1 MVCKKRTA
9 KRKLVMKKIVSK
21 DLDFDT
27 QLEEILS
34 LDRGVPVDIGETVKN
49 IITDVKINGD
59 EALIKLTNKLDSND
73 LNLTEILVSNEEIEL
88 ASKDISD
95 ELKQAIQLSHDRVTA
110 YHKKQLPEDLN
121 YKDELGIEL
130 GFIWNSVESAGVYV
144 PGGTASYPSS
154 VIMNTVPAKV
164 AGVENVIMVTPA
176 NGGKINP
183 LVLYA
188 AKISGVDKI
197 FKISGVDKIFKIGG
211 AQAIAA
217 LAYGTKTIDPVNLIV
232 GPGNAYVAEAKKM
245 VYGDVGIDMVAG
257 PSEILVIADKN
268 QDARNIA
275 ADLISQA
282 EHDVSAQSIFI
293 TDDITLAENVELE
306 VAEQLVSLP
315 RKEIASKSWND
326 NGAIIIVENID
337 EAIKVSN
344 RFAPEHLELMVVNAR
359 SHLKKIKN
367 AGAVFLGSNTP
378 EAIGDYI
385 AGPSHVLPTSKS
397 AKYSSGL
404 SVFDFLKRTSIVECS
419 QENLNQIGPAAN
431 EIAVNE
437 GLDGHARSIDYRL
450 TKK

>member
-164 AGVENVIMVTPA
+164 AGVDNVIMVTPA

-188 AKISGVDKI
+188 A
-197 FKISGVDKIFKIGG
+197 KISGVDKIFKIGG

>member
-164 AGVENVIMVTPA
+164 AGVENIIMVTPA

-188 AKISGVDKI
+188 A
-197 FKISGVDKIFKIGG
+197 KISGVDKIFKIGG

-344 RFAPEHLELMVVNAR
+344 RFAPEHLELMVGNAR

-431 EIAVNE
+431 EIAANE

>member
-164 AGVENVIMVTPA
+164 AGVENIIMVTPA

-188 AKISGVDKI
+188 A
-197 FKISGVDKIFKIGG
+197 KISGVDKIFKIGG

-344 RFAPEHLELMVVNAR
+344 RFAPEHLELMVGNAR

>member
-73 LNLTEILVSNEEIEL
+73 LILTEILVSNEEIEL

-188 AKISGVDKI
+188 A
-197 FKISGVDKIFKIGG
+197 KISGVDKIFKIGG

>member
-1 MVCKKRTA
+1 MACEKRTA

-21 DLDFDT
+21 DLDFDI
-27 QLEEILS
+27 QLEAILS
-34 LDRGVPVDIGETVKN
+34 LDRGVPVDINETVKN
-49 IITDVKINGD
+49 IISDIKANGD
-59 EALIKLTNKLDSND
+59 ESLIKLTNRLDNND
-73 LNLTEILVSNEEIEL
+73 LSLDNILVSQDEIES
-88 ASKDISD
+88 ASKNISD

-110 YHKKQLPEDLN
+110 YHQKQLPEDLS
-121 YKDELGIEL
+121 YKDDLGIEL
-130 GFIWNSVESAGVYV
+130 GYVWNSIESAGVYV

-188 AKISGVDKI
+188 AKISSVN
-197 FKISGVDKIFKIGG
+197 KIFKIGG

-217 LAYGTKTIDPVNLIV
+217 LAYGTKTITPVNVIV
-232 GPGNAYVAEAKKM
+232 GPGNAYVAEAKKT
-245 VYGDVGIDMVAG
+245 VYGDVGVDMVAG
-257 PSEILVIADKN
+257 PSEILIIADKN

-306 VAEQLVSLP
+306 VAEQLVTLP

-326 NGAIIIVENID
+326 NGAIIIVESID
-337 EAIKVSN
+337 EAIKVAN
-344 RFAPEHLELMVVNAR
+344 KFAPEHLELMVVNAR

-367 AGAVFLGSNTP
+367 AGAIFLGPNTP
-378 EAIGDYI
+378 EAVGDYV

-404 SVFDFLKRTSIVECS
+404 SVFDFLKRTSITECS
-419 QENLNQIGPAAN
+419 QENLNQIGPAAK
-431 EIAVNE
+431 EIAFNE

>member
-1 MVCKKRTA
+1 
-9 KRKLVMKKIVSK
+9 MKKIVSK

-164 AGVENVIMVTPA
+164 AGVDNVIMVTPA

-188 AKISGVDKI
+188 A
-197 FKISGVDKIFKIGG
+197 KISGVDKIFKIGG

-437 GLDGHARSIDYRL
+437 GLFGHARSIIYRL

>member
-1 MVCKKRTA
+1 MVCEKRTA

-21 DLDFDT
+21 DLDFDI
-27 QLEEILS
+27 QLEAILS
-34 LDRGVPVDIGETVKN
+34 LDRGVPVDINETVKN
-49 IITDVKINGD
+49 IISDVKANGD
-59 EALIKLTNKLDSND
+59 ESVIKLTNRLDNND
-73 LNLTEILVSNEEIEL
+73 LSLDNILVSQDEIES
-88 ASKDISD
+88 ASKNISD

-110 YHKKQLPEDLN
+110 YHQKQLPEDLS
-121 YKDELGIEL
+121 YKDDLGIEL
-130 GFIWNSVESAGVYV
+130 GYVWNSIESAGVYV

-164 AGVENVIMVTPA
+164 AGVENVIMATPA

-188 AKISGVDKI
+188 AKISGVN
-197 FKISGVDKIFKIGG
+197 KIFKIGG

-217 LAYGTKTIDPVNLIV
+217 LAYGTKTITPVNVIV

-245 VYGDVGIDMVAG
+245 VYGDVGVDMVAG
-257 PSEILVIADKN
+257 PSEILIIADKN

-306 VAEQLVSLP
+306 VAEQLVTLP

-326 NGAIIIVENID
+326 NGAIIIVESID

-344 RFAPEHLELMVVNAR
+344 KFAPEHLELMVDNAR

-367 AGAVFLGSNTP
+367 AGAIFLGPNTP
-378 EAIGDYI
+378 EAVGDYV

-404 SVFDFLKRTSIVECS
+404 SVFDFLKRTSITECS
-419 QENLNQIGPAAN
+419 QENLNQIGPAAK
-431 EIAVNE
+431 EIAFNE

>member
-21 DLDFDT
+21 DLDFDI
-27 QLEEILS
+27 QLEAILS
-34 LDRGVPVDIGETVKN
+34 LDRGVPVDINETVKN
-49 IITDVKINGD
+49 IISDVKANGD
-59 EALIKLTNKLDSND
+59 VSVIKLTNRLDNND
-73 LNLTEILVSNEEIEL
+73 LSLDNILVSQDEIES
-88 ASKDISD
+88 ASKNISD

-110 YHKKQLPEDLN
+110 YHQKQLPEDLS
-121 YKDELGIEL
+121 YKDDLGIEL
-130 GFIWNSVESAGVYV
+130 GYVWNSIESAGVYV

-164 AGVENVIMVTPA
+164 AGVESVIMVTPA

-188 AKISGVDKI
+188 AKISGVN
-197 FKISGVDKIFKIGG
+197 KIFKIGG

-217 LAYGTKTIDPVNLIV
+217 LAYGTKTITPVNVIV

-245 VYGDVGIDMVAG
+245 VYGDVGVDMVAG
-257 PSEILVIADKN
+257 PSEILIIADKN

-306 VAEQLVSLP
+306 VAEQLVTLP

-326 NGAIIIVENID
+326 NGAIIIVESID
-337 EAIKVSN
+337 EAIKVAN
-344 RFAPEHLELMVVNAR
+344 KFAPEHLELMVDNAR

-367 AGAVFLGSNTP
+367 AGAIFLGPNTP
-378 EAIGDYI
+378 EAVGDYV

-404 SVFDFLKRTSIVECS
+404 SVFDFLKRTSITECS
-419 QENLNQIGPAAN
+419 QENLNQIGPAAK
-431 EIAVNE
+431 EIAFNE

>member
-1 MVCKKRTA
+1 MVCEKRTA

-21 DLDFDT
+21 DLDFDI

-34 LDRGVPVDIGETVKN
+34 LDRGVPVDINETVKN
-49 IITDVKINGD
+49 IISDVKANGD
-59 EALIKLTNKLDSND
+59 ESVIKLTNRLDNND
-73 LNLTEILVSNEEIEL
+73 LSLDNILVSQDEIES
-88 ASKDISD
+88 ASKNISD

-110 YHKKQLPEDLN
+110 YHQKQLPEDLS
-121 YKDELGIEL
+121 YKDDLGIEL
-130 GFIWNSVESAGVYV
+130 GYVWNSIESAGVYV

-197 FKISGVDKIFKIGG
+197 FKIGG

-217 LAYGTKTIDPVNLIV
+217 LAYGTKTITPVNVIV

-245 VYGDVGIDMVAG
+245 VYGDVGVDMVAG
-257 PSEILVIADKN
+257 PSEILIIADKDQN
-268 QDARNIA
+268 ARNIA

-306 VAEQLVSLP
+306 VAEQLVTLP

-326 NGAIIIVENID
+326 NGAIIIVESID

-344 RFAPEHLELMVVNAR
+344 KFAPEHLELMVDNAR

-367 AGAVFLGSNTP
+367 AGAIFLGPNTP
-378 EAIGDYI
+378 EAVGDYV

>member
-1 MVCKKRTA
+1 
-9 KRKLVMKKIVSK
+9 MKKIVSK

-59 EALIKLTNKLDSND
+59 EALIKLTNKLDSNN

-188 AKISGVDKI
+188 A
-197 FKISGVDKIFKIGG
+197 KISGVDKIFKIGG

>member
-1 MVCKKRTA
+1 MVCEKRTA

-21 DLDFDT
+21 DLDFDI
-27 QLEEILS
+27 QLEAILS
-34 LDRGVPVDIGETVKN
+34 LDRGVPVDINETVKD
-49 IITDVKINGD
+49 IISDVKTNGD
-59 EALIKLTNKLDSND
+59 ESVIKLTNRLDNND
-73 LNLTEILVSNEEIEL
+73 LSLGNILVSQDEIES
-88 ASKDISD
+88 ASKNVSD
-95 ELKQAIQLSHDRVTA
+95 ELKEAIQLSHDRVTA
-110 YHKKQLPEDLN
+110 YHQKQLPENLS
-121 YKDELGIEL
+121 YKDDLGIEL
-130 GFIWNSVESAGVYV
+130 GYVWNSIESAGVYV

-164 AGVENVIMVTPA
+164 AGVENIIMVTPA

-197 FKISGVDKIFKIGG
+197 FKIGG

-217 LAYGTKTIDPVNLIV
+217 LTYGTKTIAPVNVIV

-257 PSEILVIADKN
+257 PSEILIIADKDQN
-268 QDARNIA
+268 ARNIA

-293 TDDITLAENVELE
+293 TDDITLADNVELE

-326 NGAIIIVENID
+326 NGAIIIVESID

-344 RFAPEHLELMVVNAR
+344 KFAPEHLELIVDNAR

-367 AGAVFLGSNTP
+367 AGAIFLGPNTP
-378 EAIGDYI
+378 EAVGDYV

-404 SVFDFLKRTSIVECS
+404 SVFDFLKRTSITECS
-419 QENLNQIGPAAN
+419 QENLNQIGPAAK
-431 EIAVNE
+431 EIAFNE

>member
-27 QLEEILS
+27 QLEG
-34 LDRGVPVDIGETVKN
+34 GVPVDIGETVKN

-188 AKISGVDKI
+188 A
-197 FKISGVDKIFKIGG
+197 KISGVDKIFKIGG

>member
-164 AGVENVIMVTPA
+164 AGVENIIMVTPA

-188 AKISGVDKI
+188 A
-197 FKISGVDKIFKIGG
+197 KISGVDKIFKIGG

>member
-197 FKISGVDKIFKIGG
+197 FKIGG

-337 EAIKVSN
+337 EAINVSN

>member
-197 FKISGVDKIFKIGG
+197 FKIGG

-337 EAIKVSN
+337 EAINVSN

-437 GLDGHARSIDYRL
+437 GLLGHARSIIYRL

>member
-164 AGVENVIMVTPA
+164 AGVENIIMVTPA

-188 AKISGVDKI
+188 A
-197 FKISGVDKIFKIGG
+197 KISGVDKIFKIGG

-431 EIAVNE
+431 EIAANE

>member
-1 MVCKKRTA
+1 
-9 KRKLVMKKIVSK
+9 MKKIVSK

-164 AGVENVIMVTPA
+164 AGVENIIMVTPA

-188 AKISGVDKI
+188 A
-197 FKISGVDKIFKIGG
+197 KISGVDKIFKIGG

-344 RFAPEHLELMVVNAR
+344 RFAPEHLELMVGNAR

-450 TKK
+450 TKI

>member
-49 IITDVKINGD
+49 IITDIKINGD

-188 AKISGVDKI
+188 A
-197 FKISGVDKIFKIGG
+197 KISGVDKIFKIGG

>member
-1 MVCKKRTA
+1 
-9 KRKLVMKKIVSK
+9 MKKIVSK
-21 DLDFDT
+21 DLDFDI

-34 LDRGVPVDIGETVKN
+34 LDRGVPVDINETVKN
-49 IITDVKINGD
+49 IISDVKENGD
-59 EALIKLTNKLDSND
+59 ESLIKLTNKLDNN
-73 LNLTEILVSNEEIEL
+73 NLSLDNILVSQDEIEF
-88 ASKDISD
+88 ASENISN

-110 YHKKQLPEDLN
+110 YHQKQLPEDLN
-121 YKDELGIEL
+121 YKDDLGIEL
-130 GFIWNSVESAGVYV
+130 GYIWNSIESAGVYV

-164 AGVENVIMVTPA
+164 AGVENITMVTPA
-176 NGGKINP
+176 NSGKINP

-188 AKISGVDKI
+188 A
-197 FKISGVDKIFKIGG
+197 KISGVDKIFKIGG

-217 LAYGTKTIDPVNLIV
+217 LAYGTKTIFPVNVIV

-257 PSEILVIADKN
+257 PSEILVIADKD

-282 EHDVSAQSIFI
+282 EHDVIAQSIFI

-326 NGAIIIVENID
+326 NGAIIIVESID

-344 RFAPEHLELMVVNAR
+344 RFAPEHLELMVGNAR

-367 AGAVFLGSNTP
+367 AGAVFLGPNTP
-378 EAIGDYI
+378 EAVGDYI

>member
-73 LNLTEILVSNEEIEL
+73 LILTEILVSNEEIEL

-197 FKISGVDKIFKIGG
+197 FKIGG

-306 VAEQLVSLP
+306 IAEQLVSLP

-378 EAIGDYI
+378 EVIGDYI

-437 GLDGHARSIDYRL
+437 GLFGHARSIIYRL

>member
-21 DLDFDT
+21 DLDFDI

-34 LDRGVPVDIGETVKN
+34 LDRGVPVDINETVKN
-49 IITDVKINGD
+49 IISDVKANGD
-59 EALIKLTNKLDSND
+59 ESVIKLTNRLDNND
-73 LNLTEILVSNEEIEL
+73 LSLDNILVSQDEIES
-88 ASKDISD
+88 ASKNISD

-110 YHKKQLPEDLN
+110 YHQKQLPEDLS
-121 YKDELGIEL
+121 YKDDLGIEL
-130 GFIWNSVESAGVYV
+130 GYVWNSIESAGVYV

-197 FKISGVDKIFKIGG
+197 FKIGG

-217 LAYGTKTIDPVNLIV
+217 LAYGTKTISPVNVIV

>member
-1 MVCKKRTA
+1 
-9 KRKLVMKKIVSK
+9 MKKIVSK

-188 AKISGVDKI
+188 A
-197 FKISGVDKIFKIGG
+197 KISGVDKIFKIGG

>member
-21 DLDFDT
+21 DLDFDI

-34 LDRGVPVDIGETVKN
+34 LNRGVPVDIGETVKN

-188 AKISGVDKI
+188 A
-197 FKISGVDKIFKIGG
+197 KISGVDKIFKIGG

-437 GLDGHARSIDYRL
+437 GLFGHARSIIYRL

>member
-1 MVCKKRTA
+1 MVCEKRTA

-21 DLDFDT
+21 DLDFDI

-34 LDRGVPVDIGETVKN
+34 LDRGVPVDINETVKN
-49 IITDVKINGD
+49 IINDVKANGD
-59 EALIKLTNKLDSND
+59 KSVIKLTNRLDNND
-73 LNLTEILVSNEEIEL
+73 LSLDNILVSQDEIES
-88 ASKDISD
+88 ASKNISD

-110 YHKKQLPEDLN
+110 YHQKQLPEDLS
-121 YKDELGIEL
+121 YKDDLGIKL
-130 GFIWNSVESAGVYV
+130 GYVWNSIESIGVYV

-176 NGGKINP
+176 SGGKINP

-197 FKISGVDKIFKIGG
+197 FKIGG

-217 LAYGTKTIDPVNLIV
+217 LTYGTKTITPVNVIV

-257 PSEILVIADKN
+257 PSEILIIADKDQN
-268 QDARNIA
+268 ARNIA

-306 VAEQLVSLP
+306 VAEQLVTLP

-326 NGAIIIVENID
+326 NGAIIIVESID

-344 RFAPEHLELMVVNAR
+344 KFAPEHLELIVDNAR

-367 AGAVFLGSNTP
+367 AGAIFLGPNTP
-378 EAIGDYI
+378 EAVGDYV

-404 SVFDFLKRTSIVECS
+404 SVFDFLKRTSITECS
-419 QENLNQIGPAAN
+419 EENLNQIGPAAK
-431 EIAVNE
+431 EIAFNE

>member
-1 MVCKKRTA
+1 
-9 KRKLVMKKIVSK
+9 MKKIVSK
-21 DLDFDT
+21 DLDFDI

-34 LDRGVPVDIGETVKN
+34 LDRGVPVDINETVKN
-49 IITDVKINGD
+49 IISDVKENGD
-59 EALIKLTNKLDSND
+59 ESLIKLTNKLDNNKLSLDN
-73 LNLTEILVSNEEIEL
+73 ILVSQDEIEF
-88 ASKDISD
+88 ASENISN

-110 YHKKQLPEDLN
+110 YHQKQLPEDLN
-121 YKDELGIEL
+121 YKDDLGIEL
-130 GFIWNSVESAGVYV
+130 GYIWNSIESAGVYV

-164 AGVENVIMVTPA
+164 AGVENITMVTPA
-176 NGGKINP
+176 NSGKINP

-188 AKISGVDKI
+188 A
-197 FKISGVDKIFKIGG
+197 KISGVDKIFKIGG

-217 LAYGTKTIDPVNLIV
+217 LAYGTKTISPVNVIV

-257 PSEILVIADKN
+257 PSEILVIADKD

-326 NGAIIIVENID
+326 NGAIIIVESID

-344 RFAPEHLELMVVNAR
+344 RFAPEHLELMVGNAR

-367 AGAVFLGSNTP
+367 AGAVFLGPNTP
-378 EAIGDYI
+378 EAVGDYI